1 MEIEEYLKYTCS
13 QLKIPRLL
21 ESENA
26 KAILTTLT
34 PYVLGISNTNEIEI
48 YQTYSSFVYPRH
60 IRLNSKD
67 YIIWDNHFWD
77 LYGHFLLIYFSRKH
91 SQSTTKKPEHYIN
104 CCKSLLLLFLS
115 SRFEKNPS
123 FSRYLAEEYKIVPN
137 KIFKY
142 SDIENIDAKLTQIK
156 CLEYLNI
163 GRLFGYCHELAHI
176 AFEKQNQLAQM
187 VRNKVLEYCKDWVF
201 CEKLS
206 KILENNSHSLD
217 VAYSNAK
224 ILMENSDG
232 KIQEEICCDIIAMYA
247 IITYFEDQDVSS
259 DIICEQMGAIHYF
272 FLFTWWL
279 SSNERFWNMMRIV
292 HLDPISNDCAFVDED
307 HPFFRFGEKLTEE
320 LAVRT
325 NFSYNFVSEF
335 SKLPCYNKPLADQLI
350 NGDFYNFLNESNCYD
365 VMERVLQRYRVS
377 HKDYNSG
384 IKHLSKKNKLVGWTP
399 K

>member
-1 MEIEEYLKYTCS
+1 
-13 QLKIPRLL
+13 
-21 ESENA
+21 
-26 KAILTTLT
+26 
-34 PYVLGISNTNEIEI
+34 
-48 YQTYSSFVYPRH
+48 
-60 IRLNSKD
+60 
-67 YIIWDNHFWD
+67 
-77 LYGHFLLIYFSRKH
+77 
-91 SQSTTKKPEHYIN
+91 
-104 CCKSLLLLFLS
+104 
-115 SRFEKNPS
+115 
-123 FSRYLAEEYKIVPN
+123 
-137 KIFKY
+137 
-142 SDIENIDAKLTQIK
+142 NIDAKLTQIK

-292 HLDPISNDCAFVDED
+292 HLDPIS
-307 HPFFRFGEKLTEE
+307 
-320 LAVRT
+320 
-325 NFSYNFVSEF
+325 
-335 SKLPCYNKPLADQLI
+335 
-350 NGDFYNFLNESNCYD
+350 
-365 VMERVLQRYRVS
+365 
-377 HKDYNSG
+377 
-384 IKHLSKKNKLVGWTP
+384 
-399 K
+399 